1 MSILYKNKTSKSN
14 SSKNIFSLSTSNLPK
29 KSNFINFNKNNL
41 NNSKNFQKNQKKL
54 VQFILGKK
62 LGNGAFATVRL
73 ATHIKTK
80 EIVAIK
86 IFDKQKLREKDKIQL
101 EREINILKRVK
112 HKNIVNLYNVVNSKN
127 SIYLIMEYI
136 KGIELFFYVNEKKRL
151 SEAEACQYF
160 QQIISGIEYLEKL
173 KIVHRDIKLENIIIE
188 NKKNIKIIDFGLSN
202 IYPKNNI
209 LFSSCGSPCYAS
221 PEMIMGKNYTGSGI
235 DIWSSGIVL
244 FAMLAGYLPF
254 VDNDEQ
260 KMYKKIVEGKL
271 YFPQRISNSAKDLLQ
286 KLLEKDPLKRISISE
301 IKKHP
306 WFKKGDIKLNMSPGL
321 MMNEIITPID
331 LDIISLMVNKYG
343 YDEKEI
349 KIDLLK
355 NKHNYTTTTYY
366 ILLDAKIKKGE
377 TSIADLKS
385 KEYIDYVN
393 NPSNLLSNYN
403 YDINEVIDERIYG
416 NKIEKKFFIKKIKS
430 YNNSPK
436 NLSLLKNDNKEN
448 INIKTIKNEKNDNL
462 EIKNKININEIDNNE
477 EYLCVIENKEN
488 SENMNKPIKIE
499 KRNNN
504 IKNNKDNSKQKIKKR
519 SMSGFKRHKKNKL
532 VTNSTYFKK
541 LNLKIFNSKEKYEN
555 NKKSLNKEKIEINN
569 NVHIINNT
577 NFIKEKINKEN
588 IFNNLNNLEKNKNR
602 TINTNINT
610 NQKNKNNNSLS
621 NSKYIKSNKKENEEN
636 KIKVN
641 PINKDKRIITK
652 KLINKK
658 TEPFNK
664 TFLNKSNINKYNNI
678 EPIENNSISNIRK
691 NQTFKK
697 QKNINKR
704 TLNINEINKNN
715 SNNNS
720 LKKLF
725 FFENEI
731 INNNLKDKKYYSKK
745 LYVKLNE
752 KYLTI
757 DKNKSI
763 QKNNSKEKKNITINI
778 TNDNN
783 NYNEEKENDENNYY
797 YKKMKTIDLKIKEL
811 GKKNKNRN
819 ECLNNNKIIISNKI
833 NKEKTRAESVQER
846 NIVTE
851 TNNNNKRLN
860 TDSKNITI
868 KQFNSKKGYKKIKIN
883 KRNLFNNSEKN
894 NNSIND
900 LKIYNTTNDDKDNFK
915 RKISFNE
922 NKLKVNKEN
931 NTNKIIKNKNYFNI
945 NIIDNFKPFCLSNI
959 LIINNI
965 DNSFESLNNN
975 LLKNNKI
982 KYIKQKNKYI
992 FLNKDYKF
1000 EIVFD
1005 KMNHDNLYHIKKI
1018 IKKSSNKNIN
1028 ELIYNIINSISEF
1041 QK

>member
-41 NNSKNFQKNQKKL
+41 NNSIGFQKNQKKL

-101 EREINILKRVK
+101 EREINILKKVK
-112 HKNIVNLYNVVNSKN
+112 HRNIVNLYNVVNSKN

-136 KGIELFFYVNEKKRL
+136 KGIELFFYVNDKKRL

-271 YFPQRISNSAKDLLQ
+271 YFPQQISNSAKDLLQ

-377 TSIADLKS
+377 TSIADMKS

-416 NKIEKKFFIKKIKS
+416 NKIEKKFFIKKF
-430 YNNSPK
+430 
-436 NLSLLKNDNKEN
+436 
-448 INIKTIKNEKNDNL
+448 
-462 EIKNKININEIDNNE
+462 
-477 EYLCVIENKEN
+477 
-488 SENMNKPIKIE
+488 
-499 KRNNN
+499 R
-504 IKNNKDNSKQKIKKR
+504 
-519 SMSGFKRHKKNKL
+519 
-532 VTNSTYFKK
+532 
-541 LNLKIFNSKEKYEN
+541 
-555 NKKSLNKEKIEINN
+555 NKK
-569 NVHIINNT
+569 
-577 NFIKEKINKEN
+577 
-588 IFNNLNNLEKNKNR
+588 
-602 TINTNINT
+602 
-610 NQKNKNNNSLS
+610 
-621 NSKYIKSNKKENEEN
+621 
-636 KIKVN
+636 
-641 PINKDKRIITK
+641 
-652 KLINKK
+652 
-658 TEPFNK
+658 
-664 TFLNKSNINKYNNI
+664 
-678 EPIENNSISNIRK
+678 
-691 NQTFKK
+691 
-697 QKNINKR
+697 
-704 TLNINEINKNN
+704 
-715 SNNNS
+715 
-720 LKKLF
+720 
-725 FFENEI
+725 
-731 INNNLKDKKYYSKK
+731 
-745 LYVKLNE
+745 
-752 KYLTI
+752 
-757 DKNKSI
+757 
-763 QKNNSKEKKNITINI
+763 
-778 TNDNN
+778 
-783 NYNEEKENDENNYY
+783 
-797 YKKMKTIDLKIKEL
+797 
-811 GKKNKNRN
+811 
-819 ECLNNNKIIISNKI
+819 
-833 NKEKTRAESVQER
+833 
-846 NIVTE
+846 
-851 TNNNNKRLN
+851 
-860 TDSKNITI
+860 
-868 KQFNSKKGYKKIKIN
+868 
-883 KRNLFNNSEKN
+883 
-894 NNSIND
+894 
-900 LKIYNTTNDDKDNFK
+900 
-915 RKISFNE
+915 
-922 NKLKVNKEN
+922 
-931 NTNKIIKNKNYFNI
+931 
-945 NIIDNFKPFCLSNI
+945 
-959 LIINNI
+959 
-965 DNSFESLNNN
+965 
-975 LLKNNKI
+975 
-982 KYIKQKNKYI
+982 
-992 FLNKDYKF
+992 
-1000 EIVFD
+1000 
-1005 KMNHDNLYHIKKI
+1005 
-1018 IKKSSNKNIN
+1018 
-1028 ELIYNIINSISEF
+1028 
-1041 QK
+1041 